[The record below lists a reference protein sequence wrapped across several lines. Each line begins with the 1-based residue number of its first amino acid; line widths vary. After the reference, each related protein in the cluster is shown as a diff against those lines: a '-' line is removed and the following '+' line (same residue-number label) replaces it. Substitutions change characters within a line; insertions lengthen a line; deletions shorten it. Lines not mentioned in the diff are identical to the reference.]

1 MAITKYM
8 RVRALSALMI
18 CAMLFTGC
26 GSYYQSVGK
35 GSAVESD
42 PYAHL
47 MVGDDVLVELSDG
60 TSRSGKVTAMR
71 RDSICVGQD
80 WIEWEDVA
88 KVGRREYRTAA
99 TIGLVGVTVLGIVL
113 IVGIVQNPGV
123 GFPAD

>member
-1 MAITKYM
+1 
-8 RVRALSALMI
+8 
-18 CAMLFTGC
+18 MLLTGC

-60 TSRSGKVTAMR
+60 TSRSGKVTEIH
-71 RDSICVGQD
+71 RDSICVEHD
-80 WIEWEDVA
+80 CFEWQDVA
-88 KVGRREYRTAA
+88 TVGVRKYRTAA
-99 TIGLVGVTVLGIVL
+99 TIGLVGVTVLGAVL
-113 IVGIVQNPGV
+113 IIGIVNDPGI